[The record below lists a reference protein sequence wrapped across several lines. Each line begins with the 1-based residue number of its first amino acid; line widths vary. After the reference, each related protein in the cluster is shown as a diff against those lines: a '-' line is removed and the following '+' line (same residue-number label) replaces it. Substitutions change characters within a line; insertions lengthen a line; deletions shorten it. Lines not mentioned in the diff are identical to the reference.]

1 MDGTLCKVD
10 AVGGSPVADLL
21 GSATLV
27 AHTVIILIRHPR
39 DRRKLL
45 GSGPR
50 H

>member
-21 GSATLV
+21 GSDMLV
-27 AHTVIILIRHPR
+27 ARKVTVLIRHPR
-39 DRRKLL
+39 DQRKLL
-45 GSGPR
+45 RSGLR